1 MRKINWVGFGV
12 VVFVLLAVTSGIL
25 LSQRQHTVLL
35 QSRMELARLGL
46 VETERVREENRRL
59 KENQISPTE
68 LEALRVD
75 HEAVARLRTEVE
87 ALQRT
92 AENKKQALAVV
103 EPRFP
108 QRMQPAASPPAASLT
123 MMAGSGGKISLEG
136 APMDATWLKQRLSIL
151 PRGSSFE
158 IRLQVP
164 KMETPEEGAAL
175 KAGIDPAIKMVAE
188 VAKELGLSMSVKTEM
203 SSP

>member
-1 MRKINWVGFGV
+1 M
-12 VVFVLLAVTSGIL
+12 
-25 LSQRQHTVLL
+25 L
-35 QSRMELARLGL
+35 QVELEVKRGESREAERL
-46 VETERVREENRRL
+46 RNENRRL
-59 KENQISPTE
+59 KEKQIAPSE
-68 LEALRVD
+68 LEALRAD
-75 HEAVARLRTEVE
+75 HEAVVRLRGEVDV
-87 ALQRT
+87 LQRS
-92 AENKKQALAVV
+92 AENRKQVLATA

-108 QRMQPAASPPAASLT
+108 QRMQPASSPPAASLT

-175 KAGIDPAIKMVAE
+175 KAGIDPAIKMMAE
-188 VAKELGLSMSVKTEM
+188 LAKELGLSMSVKTEM